1 VLKLEFEGTLGI
13 TAEEWRMIE
22 QESRAYREYTIT
34 CIKEYINSLERLIK
48 SGRTIGAEK
57 LA

>member
-22 QESRAYREYTIT
+22 QDSRACREYIIT
-34 CIKEYINSLERLIK
+34 CNKEYINSLERLIK

>member
-1 VLKLEFEGTLGI
+1 MEFEGTLGI

-22 QESRAYREYTIT
+22 QDSRAYREYTIT
-34 CIKEYINSLERLIK
+34 CNKEYINSLERLIK